1 MYAQTAQVSS
11 RSRLIGVRSQ
21 IGIPLTLVVLVIEGT
36 LGGAILGPG
45 VSKAGIIGA
54 PEYATVAVCGAMTIP
69 FFVLFLRTTIFDV
82 WEARFWHMPWSDSA
96 PVAPGEPC
104 RKSAPFVGQPC
115 PFTGVQTLVD
125 IAHRHD
131 SQS

>member
-1 MYAQTAQVSS
+1 M
-11 RSRLIGVRSQ
+11 LLQ

-45 VSKAGIIGA
+45 VSKAGTIGA
-54 PEYATVAVCGAMTIP
+54 PEYATVAVCGAMVIP

-82 WEARFWHMPWSDSA
+82 WESRFWHMPWSDSA

-104 RKSAPFVGQPC
+104 RRSAPFIGQPC
-115 PFTGVQTLVD
+115 PFTGVQGVVLL
-125 IAHRHD
+125 
-131 SQS
+131 SFSSL